1 MASDDLD
8 IRSGGIVAVDTETLR
23 AAVARLVAE
32 GVACEELRA
41 SLDRARRLVSAEGV
55 WFAPPTGAAVDAGER
70 SRRLAHDL
78 QAMANTYEVAEL
90 ASAAAIAEAAGDADL
105 AASLR
110 GRAAEI
116 LVADPAAIAKLAAL
130 AVHWRGQ
137 NVTALIGQ
145 YSAPGIPGAPSPFD
159 AGGLMVVATTLI
171 SIIGRGTVEQGARLG
186 GTGDPVRIARR
197 GEGRTTAPISLTQVV
212 DRIPQGENRVRVER
226 YTLPSGERQF
236 MVYATGTAGLGVRE
250 VANWRANTDLYLG
263 RGRAASFEATMAALA
278 DAGARPGETVN
289 VAGYSQGAA
298 VASFI
303 ALDDTYDVR
312 MLITFGDPVQA
323 DVGADTLSVAVRH
336 NDDPVSALADGG
348 FAAGVGAEGSFVASR
363 ETPGTAW
370 TGQGPIGSHL
380 LDTYRETA
388 GMLDTSSDPRMDGV
402 RERWQALAQATSV
415 EVFVYEATR
424 GTGESVDVGAPA
436 VPGAPGVPGV
446 GGTPAAPWPRSGGG
460 VSSGASADA
469 G

>member
-1 MASDDLD
+1 
-8 IRSGGIVAVDTETLR
+8 
-23 AAVARLVAE
+23 
-32 GVACEELRA
+32 
-41 SLDRARRLVSAEGV
+41 
-55 WFAPPTGAAVDAGER
+55 
-70 SRRLAHDL
+70 
-78 QAMANTYEVAEL
+78 
-90 ASAAAIAEAAGDADL
+90 
-105 AASLR
+105 
-110 GRAAEI
+110 
-116 LVADPAAIAKLAAL
+116 
-130 AVHWRGQ
+130 
-137 NVTALIGQ
+137 
-145 YSAPGIPGAPSPFD
+145 
-159 AGGLMVVATTLI
+159 
-171 SIIGRGTVEQGARLG
+171 
-186 GTGDPVRIARR
+186 
-197 GEGRTTAPISLTQVV
+197 
-212 DRIPQGENRVRVER
+212 
-226 YTLPSGERQF
+226 
-236 MVYATGTAGLGVRE
+236 
-250 VANWRANTDLYLG
+250 
-263 RGRAASFEATMAALA
+263 
-278 DAGARPGETVN
+278 
-289 VAGYSQGAA
+289 
-298 VASFI
+298 
-303 ALDDTYDVR
+303 

-424 GTGESVDVGAPA
+424 GTGESVDLGAPA

-446 GGTPAAPWPRSGGG
+446 GGTPAAPWPRSGSG